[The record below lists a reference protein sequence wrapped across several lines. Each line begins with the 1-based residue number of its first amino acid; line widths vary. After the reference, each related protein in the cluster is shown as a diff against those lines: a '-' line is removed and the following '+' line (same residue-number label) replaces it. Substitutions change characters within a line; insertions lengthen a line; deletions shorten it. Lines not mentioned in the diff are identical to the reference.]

1 MLITLSIYN
10 PEKTMKQHIALLAFA
25 SSLLAAGGAQAQFA
39 KPEDAI
45 KYRQSALAVMGAH
58 TGRLGAMVNGRV
70 PFDAKVAQDNAD
82 VIATMAKLPW
92 QGFGA
97 GTEGGKAKANIWSD
111 AAKFKA
117 GGDKLAADAARLE
130 VAAKSGNLDQIKAAF
145 GAYAGNCKTCHDEF
159 RNN

>member
-1 MLITLSIYN
+1 
-10 PEKTMKQHIALLAFA
+10 MKFRLALLLA
-25 SSLLAAGGAQAQFA
+25 SSTLLASVSAQAQFA

-45 KYRQSALAVMGAH
+45 KYRQSALSVMGTH
-58 TGRLGAMVNGRV
+58 TGRLGAMVAGRV

-82 VIATMAKLPW
+82 IIATMAKLPW

-97 GTEGGKAKANIWSD
+97 GTEGGKAKPNIWTDS
-111 AAKFKA
+111 AKFK
-117 GGDKLAADAARLE
+117 GNNDKLGADADRLNA
-130 VAAKSGNLDQIKAAF
+130 AAKSGNLDQIKAAF

>member
-1 MLITLSIYN
+1 
-10 PEKTMKQHIALLAFA
+10 MKLRIA
-25 SSLLAAGGAQAQFA
+25 SLAATAALMVSFSAQAQFA

-45 KYRQSALAVMGAH
+45 KYRQSALSVMANH

-70 PFDAKVAQDNAD
+70 PFDAKVAQDNAH
-82 VIATMAKLPW
+82 VIAVVAALPW
-92 QGFGA
+92 SGFGA
-97 GTEGGKAKANIWSD
+97 GTEGGKAKANVWSD

-117 GGDKLAADAARLE
+117 GGDKLAADAAKLDA
-130 VAAKSGNLDQIKAAF
+130 AAKSGNLDQIKAAF

>member
-1 MLITLSIYN
+1 
-10 PEKTMKQHIALLAFA
+10 MKFRFALLLA
-25 SSLLAAGGAQAQFA
+25 SSTLLASVSAQAQFA

-45 KYRQSALAVMGAH
+45 KYRQSALSVMAAH

-70 PFDAKVAQDNAD
+70 PYDAKVAQENAD

-97 GTEGGKAKANIWSD
+97 GTEGGKAKANIWTD

-117 GGDKLAADAARLE
+117 NGDKLAADASRLE
-130 VAAKSGNLDQIKAAF
+130 AAAKSGNLDQIKAAF

-159 RNN
+159 RN

>member
-1 MLITLSIYN
+1 MNSR
-10 PEKTMKQHIALLAFA
+10 IALFA
-25 SSLLAAGGAQAQFA
+25 ATAALMASFSAQAQFA

-45 KYRQSALAVMGAH
+45 KYRQSALSVMGAH

-70 PFDAKVAQDNAD
+70 PFDARVAQDNAD
-82 VIATMAKLPW
+82 VIATMARLPW

-111 AAKFKA
+111 GAKFKA
-117 GGDKLAADAARLE
+117 GGDKLAADATALSA
-130 VAAKSGNLDQIKAAF
+130 AAKSGNLDQIKAAF
-145 GAYAGNCKTCHDEF
+145 GAYAGNCKTCHDEY

>member
-1 MLITLSIYN
+1 
-10 PEKTMKQHIALLAFA
+10 MKFRIALLLA
-25 SSLLAAGGAQAQFA
+25 SSTILASVSAQAQFA

-45 KYRQSALAVMGAH
+45 KYRQSALSVMAAH

-97 GTEGGKAKANIWSD
+97 GTEGGKAKANIWTD
-111 AAKFKA
+111 AAKFKTNS
-117 GGDKLAADAARLE
+117 DKLAADAAKLDL
-130 VAAKSGNLDQIKAAF
+130 AAKSGNLDQIKAAF
-145 GAYAGNCKTCHDEF
+145 AAYAGNCKTCHDDF
-159 RNN
+159 RN